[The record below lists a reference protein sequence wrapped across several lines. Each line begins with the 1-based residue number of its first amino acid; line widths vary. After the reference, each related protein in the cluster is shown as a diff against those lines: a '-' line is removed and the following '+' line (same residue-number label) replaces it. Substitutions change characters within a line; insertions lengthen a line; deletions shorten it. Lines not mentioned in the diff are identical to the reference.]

1 MIENWCAEV
10 RDKMDKK
17 RHDISLEASRRWRAK
32 NREHYNEVQR
42 EAYRRRMKDPE
53 YRLKMSEKKREYYQ
67 RKKAEANGKLLQ
79 EA

>member
-17 RHDISLEASRRWRAK
+17 RREIGRESQRRWRAN
-32 NREHYNEVQR
+32 NRERYNEIQR

-67 RKKAEANGKLLQ
+67 RKKAEAN